1 MDERHR
7 RLLIKQNPQ
16 WNKEPIRTFKF
27 KRDPFDILQKDMDHP
42 QIIAIVGLRRTGKT
56 VLMKQIMQGLQGNVP
71 DTNIGY
77 ISFDDRDFQRYE
89 TAGELIDYFL
99 TFSNKDEKRYLFL
112 DEIQKVPNWPDLLK
126 TVYDIEEGLKMVI
139 SGSSSLELKDSR
151 ETLAGR
157 ILTDIIPVLSFK
169 EFVRYFGH
177 ENSISIGS
185 FSREYDL
192 KFLPKK
198 EIYISLLEEYIR
210 KGAFPEL
217 LEQSDQSFITR
228 YIKES
233 VIEKV
238 ISDISRKI
246 KPRREDIVN
255 DLLIIFSRNTA
266 RLFEITNIANA
277 LGIDRNTASEYI
289 NTLENTFLIKVDHNF
304 TKSALKRARTSKK
317 AYIAHSCISI
327 AMLEQGGI
335 NGSDMGHLIET
346 IIANN
351 LRETS
356 FWRSPGKEEVDMIL
370 PGPIPIEIK
379 YRDHIGKKN
388 LAGLLRFM
396 DRFDVRTGMV
406 VTRDEL
412 DLNGSVGRR
421 ILRIPVWLFLLIDE
435 KGLDDLAEGKIQLV
449 MN

>member
-1 MDERHR
+1 MEERHR

-16 WNKEPIRTFKF
+16 WNGEKIHTYDFR
-27 KRDPFDILQKDMDHP
+27 RDQFHVLQEDMDHT

-56 VLMKQIMQGLQGNVP
+56 VLIKQIMQILQEKIP
-71 DTNIGY
+71 DSNIGY
-77 ISFDDRDFQRYE
+77 ISFDDRDFQKYE
-89 TAGELIDYFL
+89 TADELINYFL
-99 TFSNKDEKRYLFL
+99 TFSNKEKRRYLFL
-112 DEIQKVPNWPDLLK
+112 DEIQKVPDWPDLLK
-126 TVYDIEEGLKMVI
+126 TIYDIEKDLKMVI

-157 ILTDIIPVLSFK
+157 ILTHIIPVLSFR

-177 ENSISIGS
+177 ENTISIRS
-185 FSREYDL
+185 FNRDYDL
-192 KFLPKK
+192 KFLAKK
-198 EIYISLLEEYIR
+198 EIYISLLEDYVR

-266 RLFEITNIANA
+266 RLFEIVNIANA

-289 NTLENTFLIKVDHNF
+289 NTLKNTFLIKVDHNF

-317 AYIAHSCISI
+317 AYIAHSCIPM
-327 AMLEQGGI
+327 AMLEHDSI
-335 NGSDMGHLIET
+335 DGSDMGHLIET

-351 LRETS
+351 LTETG
-356 FWRSPGKEEVDMIL
+356 FWRSPRKEEVDIVL
-370 PGPIPIEIK
+370 TGPIPIEVK
-379 YRDHIGKKN
+379 YRDRIGKKN
-388 LAGLLRFM
+388 IAGLERFM
-396 DRFDVRTGMV
+396 DRFDVKTGMV
-406 VTRDEL
+406 VTRDEF
-412 DLNGSVGRR
+412 DLNGSSDRR
-421 ILRIPVWLFLLIDE
+421 ILRIPVWLFLLIE
-435 KGLDDLAEGKIQLV
+435 QKDLANL
-449 MN
+449 

>member
-16 WNKEPIRTFKF
+16 WKGDPIRTYEF
-27 KRDPFDILQKDMDHP
+27 KRDKFHVLKKDMDHP

-56 VLMKQIMQGLQGNVP
+56 VLIKQIMQELQGSVP
-71 DTNIGY
+71 DNNIGY

-99 TFSNKDEKRYLFL
+99 TFSKKDEKRFLFL

-126 TVYDIEEGLKMVI
+126 TFYDVEEDLKMII
-139 SGSSSLELKDSR
+139 SGSSSLELEDSR

-157 ILTDIIPVLSFK
+157 ILTHMIPVLSFR
-169 EFVRYFGH
+169 EFVRYFH
-177 ENSISIGS
+177 QESSIEVGS

-192 KFLPKK
+192 KFLPNK
-198 EIYISLLEEYIR
+198 EIYISLLEDYVR
-210 KGAFPEL
+210 RGAFPEL
-217 LEQSDQSFITR
+217 LEQSDRSFITR

-238 ISDISRKI
+238 ISDISRRI

-266 RLFEITNIANA
+266 RLFEIVNIANA
-277 LGIDRNTASEYI
+277 LGINRNTASEYI
-289 NTLENTFLIKVDHNF
+289 NMLQKTFLIKVDRNF

-317 AYIAHSCISI
+317 AYIAHSCIPI
-327 AMLEQGGI
+327 AMLEHQEGTI
-335 NGSDMGHLIET
+335 DGSDMGHLIET
-346 IIANN
+346 VIANN
-351 LRETS
+351 LTDTG
-356 FWRSPGKEEVDMIL
+356 FWRSPRKEEVDIVL
-370 PGPIPIEIK
+370 SGPIPVEIK
-379 YRDHIGKKN
+379 YRDHIGKKD
-388 LAGLLRFM
+388 LAGLERFM
-396 DRFDVRTGMV
+396 DRFDVETGIV
-406 VTRDEL
+406 VTRDQL
-412 DLNGSVGRR
+412 DLNGSGDRR

-435 KGLDDLAEGKIQLV
+435 KDLADLSKIKGSS
-449 MN
+449 

>member
-1 MDERHR
+1 MEERHR

-16 WNKEPIRTFKF
+16 WKGEKVQTYDF
-27 KRDPFDILQKDMDHP
+27 KRDQFYLLQEDMNHP

-56 VLMKQIMQGLQGNVP
+56 VLIKQIMQGLQEKNP
-71 DTNIGY
+71 NTNIGY
-77 ISFDDRDFQRYE
+77 ISFDDRDFQNYE
-89 TAGELIDYFL
+89 TADELINYFL
-99 TFSNKDEKRYLFL
+99 TFSNKDERRYLFL
-112 DEIQKVPNWPDLLK
+112 DEIQKVPDWPDLLK
-126 TVYDIEEGLKMVI
+126 TIYDIEKDLKMVI

-157 ILTDIIPVLSFK
+157 ILTHIIPVLSFR

-177 ENSISIGS
+177 ENTISIRS
-185 FSREYDL
+185 FERDYDL
-192 KFLPKK
+192 KFLQKK
-198 EIYISLLEEYIR
+198 QVYISLLEDYVR

-238 ISDISRKI
+238 ISDISRNI

-266 RLFEITNIANA
+266 RLFEIVNIANA

-289 NTLENTFLIKVDHNF
+289 NTLKNTFLIKVDHNF

-317 AYIAHSCISI
+317 AYIAHSCIPI
-327 AMLEQGGI
+327 AMLEHDSI
-335 NGSDMGHLIET
+335 DGSDMGHLIET

-351 LRETS
+351 LTETG
-356 FWRSPGKEEVDMIL
+356 FWRSPRKEEVDIVL
-370 PGPIPIEIK
+370 TGPIPIEVK

-388 LAGLLRFM
+388 IAGLERFM
-396 DRFDVRTGMV
+396 DRFDVKTGIV
-406 VTRDEL
+406 VTRDEF
-412 DLNGSVGRR
+412 DLNGSGDRR
-421 ILRIPVWLFLLIDE
+421 ILRIPVWLFLLIE
-435 KGLDDLAEGKIQLV
+435 QKDLANL
-449 MN
+449 

>member
-7 RLLIKQNPQ
+7 RLLIKQNPH
-16 WNKEPIRTFKF
+16 WSGDPIRTYEF
-27 KRDPFDILQKDMDHP
+27 KRDQFHILQKDMDHP

-56 VLMKQIMQGLQGNVP
+56 VLLKQIMQDLQWNVP
-71 DTNIGY
+71 DNNIGY

-89 TAGELIDYFL
+89 TANELIDYFL
-99 TFSNKDEKRYLFL
+99 TFSNRDERRYLFL

-126 TVYDIEEGLKMVI
+126 TLYDIEEGLKIII
-139 SGSSSLELKDSR
+139 SGSSSLDLKDSR

-157 ILTDIIPVLSFK
+157 ILTHIIPVLSFR
-169 EFVRYFGH
+169 EFVGYFGH
-177 ENSISIGS
+177 LNSIEVGS
-185 FSREYDL
+185 LSREYDL
-192 KFLPKK
+192 KFLSKK
-198 EIYISLLEEYIR
+198 EIYISLLEDYIR

-217 LEQSDQSFITR
+217 LDQSDQSFITR

-233 VIEKV
+233 VIDKV

-246 KPRREDIVN
+246 RPRREDIVN

-266 RLFEITNIANA
+266 RLFEIVNIANA

-289 NTLENTFLIKVDHNF
+289 NTLKSTFLIKVDHNF

-317 AYIAHSCISI
+317 AYIAHSCIPI
-327 AMLEQGGI
+327 AMLEHQM
-335 NGSDMGHLIET
+335 GSIDGTDMGHLIET

-351 LRETS
+351 LTETA
-356 FWRSPGKEEVDMIL
+356 FWRSPGKEEVDIVL
-370 PGPIPIEIK
+370 SGPIPVEIK
-379 YRDHIGKKN
+379 YRDHIGKKD

-412 DLNGSVGRR
+412 DLNGSDDRR
-421 ILRIPVWLFLLIDE
+421 ILRIPVWLFLLIDQ
-435 KGLDDLAEGKIQLV
+435 KDLLDLK
-449 MN
+449 